1 MTVCASRNE
10 TEARALITRAVVG
23 GEAKPHVGRS
33 LKLHAVTLSDLKG
46 HSMKN
51 SFKKCQE
58 LPQGPSHR
66 EDPRT
71 PDKSLCFSPFS
82 FLGIIPES
90 TF

>member
-1 MTVCASRNE
+1 MH
-10 TEARALITRAVVG
+10 LGTRQRQGRSSPERRYG
-23 GEAKPHVGRS
+23 GRGESKPHVGRS